1 MAKKYTGKSILIVGM
16 SRFAQYLC
24 ESLLEYNNQIMIV
37 DKNEE
42 RIEIMAPLVTSAIV
56 ADFTKEESV
65 KNVGVGDFDLC
76 FVCMGDDF
84 QNNLEVTCLLKEMGA
99 KYVISLSRSEKHTKF
114 LLRNGADEV
123 IHPDKDMSQR
133 YAVTYSNDNLF
144 EYIELEEDYSIYE
157 IAPLKEW
164 VGKTLVQANIRA
176 KYNVSV
182 ICIKGADNKMNIAP
196 GIAYKIKA
204 TDHLMVIA
212 HSNDINKII

>member
-1 MAKKYTGKSILIVGM
+1 MAKKKNEKSILIVGM
-16 SRFAQYLC
+16 SRFAHHLC
-24 ESLLEYNNQIMIV
+24 TNLLEYNNQIMIV

-42 RIEIMAPLVTSAIV
+42 RIEQMAPLVTSALV
-56 ADFTKEESV
+56 ADCTKEDV
-65 KNVGVGDFDLC
+65 LKRIGVSDFDLC

-99 KYVISLSRSEKHTKF
+99 KYVVSLSRSTKHTKF

-133 YAVTYSNDNLF
+133 YAATFSNDNLF
-144 EYIELEEDYSIYE
+144 DYIELEENYSIYE

-164 VGKTLVQANIRA
+164 VGKTLVEADIRA
-176 KYNVSV
+176 RYNVSV
-182 ICIKGADNKMNIAP
+182 VCIKGNDNRLNIAP
-196 GIAYKIKA
+196 GAKYKIKK

-212 HSNDINKII
+212 HNDDIKKII